1 MSIAKFI
8 LCAGAIALVA
18 SAARADSFG
27 VKTGAWESTVT
38 STTTGTSIP
47 PDMLSKLPPDQRAK
61 IEQMMRS
68 RSGQPHTI
76 TRKYCVTQ
84 KDLDEDRLMKEQG
97 ESQCSRKVLSKS
109 STRLE
114 IEQTCGTAP
123 HAMTMHVSV
132 QATSPARMLD
142 AFDVRPMAC
151 KRASTSA
158 AFSAATPELGCRVNA
173 STCIS

>member
-38 STTTGTSIP
+38 STTTGTSVP

-132 QATSPARMLD
+132 QATSPESVTLTVDGQMQGGSKSHTEGKSRWLG
-142 AFDVRPMAC
+142 
-151 KRASTSA
+151 ASCA
-158 AFSAATPELGCRVNA
+158 GIEKD
-173 STCIS
+173 